1 VRYRRYMSVLVV
13 AILVISVVGALTPGA
28 TTGNHD
34 RDIVLV
40 RDVGENEDV
49 SVFEEVG
56 EVLDRYGRY
65 LLLEAPEDEIEGL
78 RGLYQIDH
86 LEERNQL
93 NIKGHEFETN
103 EGYPEFD
110 SDLMIDEYEE
120 GEEGIYIVDMI
131 APVNPEWREELEDLG
146 VEVINYQRNYAYE
159 VVMTPEQVDEVED
172 LDFVDWVGIYQPGFK
187 LAENLEPGEITV
199 SYIDGRTDI
208 VTVDHMSQI
217 VSLANREDVYYISQY
232 SEAEL
237 HAEIDSQLVGGG
249 AWFMDDYSD
258 WNPDLDPPPR
268 EGDPMEPYR
277 KHGDHGAFINQQGY
291 TGDGVTIAIA
301 DSGLYSDAERNFHE
315 DFQERVVGGVYYDS
329 DEEEWKDENWYQDTH
344 PQQHGTHVTGL
355 AAGNTADGTADT
367 MEFADYY
374 KAQGLAYDSEIFV
387 TRAFDGATTTPE
399 EFYSIV
405 EEPAQR
411 SYSYIHCNSWGRQED
426 EDGYEEA
433 AVEYDKAVR
442 DANSSSSENEPMVI
456 TASAGNNDVDNSIES
471 PGIAKNVITVGA
483 SMTFKGNGSYPES
496 IAGFSSGGWTD
507 DNRVKPDVVAPGAW
521 NIPSTSDVSGYRELY
536 GTSMA
541 NPIVAGAAAVVV
553 EWYEDNFNE
562 KPSPAMVKSILIN
575 TANDLEDTR
584 GPIPNRD
591 EGWGIPDLSKLEH
604 EDSPGFYFED
614 QTSLLETGDKD
625 IYTIEPEDGDEP
637 LKISLVWTDKEA
649 GNGDHPTLKNDLN
662 LEVINPDDEEIRGN
676 AFDESGDGES
686 NDGYT
691 YPNAEVIDDFD
702 GSEDGWDDRNNVQ
715 NVYIHPDEVEEG
727 ETYIIKIHGYDI
739 VADAN
744 NDGEENQDY
753 ALVVQNAEELNE
765 AYSLTVDS
773 VGGGDTVPKEGTY
786 YHSFGTKENLSADP
800 DWGYEFAYWLVD
812 GEEYYDR
819 DITVTMDD
827 HKHASAYFVPE
838 GGGVPTSLNSSYAQ
852 YLDEG
857 PMAAELAK
865 AFRDEDLSLPDA
877 KEEAILSEKN
887 YEMWNVL
894 VDDEGKY
901 LIVEREKEL
910 MVYSY

>member
-1 VRYRRYMSVLVV
+1 
-13 AILVISVVGALTPGA
+13 
-28 TTGNHD
+28 
-34 RDIVLV
+34 
-40 RDVGENEDV
+40 
-49 SVFEEVG
+49 
-56 EVLDRYGRY
+56 
-65 LLLEAPEDEIEGL
+65 
-78 RGLYQIDH
+78 
-86 LEERNQL
+86 
-93 NIKGHEFETN
+93 
-103 EGYPEFD
+103 
-110 SDLMIDEYEE
+110 
-120 GEEGIYIVDMI
+120 
-131 APVNPEWREELEDLG
+131 
-146 VEVINYQRNYAYE
+146 
-159 VVMTPEQVDEVED
+159 
-172 LDFVDWVGIYQPGFK
+172 
-187 LAENLEPGEITV
+187 
-199 SYIDGRTDI
+199 
-208 VTVDHMSQI
+208 
-217 VSLANREDVYYISQY
+217 
-232 SEAEL
+232 
-237 HAEIDSQLVGGG
+237 
-249 AWFMDDYSD
+249 
-258 WNPDLDPPPR
+258 
-268 EGDPMEPYR
+268 
-277 KHGDHGAFINQQGY
+277 
-291 TGDGVTIAIA
+291 
-301 DSGLYSDAERNFHE
+301 
-315 DFQERVVGGVYYDS
+315 
-329 DEEEWKDENWYQDTH
+329 
-344 PQQHGTHVTGL
+344 
-355 AAGNTADGTADT
+355 
-367 MEFADYY
+367 
-374 KAQGLAYDSEIFV
+374 
-387 TRAFDGATTTPE
+387 
-399 EFYSIV
+399 
-405 EEPAQR
+405 
-411 SYSYIHCNSWGRQED
+411 
-426 EDGYEEA
+426 
-433 AVEYDKAVR
+433 
-442 DANSSSSENEPMVI
+442 
-456 TASAGNNDVDNSIES
+456 
-471 PGIAKNVITVGA
+471 
-483 SMTFKGNGSYPES
+483 
-496 IAGFSSGGWTD
+496 
-507 DNRVKPDVVAPGAW
+507 
-521 NIPSTSDVSGYRELY
+521 
-536 GTSMA
+536 MA